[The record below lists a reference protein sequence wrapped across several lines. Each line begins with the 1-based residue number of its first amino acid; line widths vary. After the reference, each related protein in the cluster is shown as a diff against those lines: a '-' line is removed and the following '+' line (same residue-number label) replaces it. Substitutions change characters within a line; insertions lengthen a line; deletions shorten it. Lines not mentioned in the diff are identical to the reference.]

1 MIWMEFPIAANW
13 RAHLRPRPL
22 ARSGIAG
29 WKSKLWSAWLCLWD
43 FATFS
48 FHCQFNKI
56 VIFCKS
62 NAAMSIEFW
71 YYGSKILFNR
81 QKCTPSP
88 CKRPQQY
95 TFPFFTQIYLPYI
108 VSSARSSNS
117 HPDLLVIHPPTTPL
131 FQITPVLNTGLSLS
145 EPLQLYKGYNAI

>member
-108 VSSARSSNS
+108 VIYIFVYHINICHLWHFTSLDGCGDKNTLDWPSLYFAI
-117 HPDLLVIHPPTTPL
+117 LL
-131 FQITPVLNTGLSLS
+131 
-145 EPLQLYKGYNAI
+145 